1 MDADE
6 RGWGGIGIREG
17 PNPLPTEQ
25 GIAAT
30 PSFFCVHLRLNPL
43 RASAVPKLPFC
54 KTSGKSAPCQLVF
67 VVMNRTQHCNELRP
81 EHAGQT
87 VTLVGWVH
95 SRRDLGGVL
104 FIDLRDREGRT
115 QTVFDP
121 ADLPNEVFET
131 ATHLHSESVIQ
142 LTGQVRLRP
151 TGTENAKI
159 PTGRIEVLVKEMVV
173 LNNAAILPFPV
184 DDPEVASKVNEE
196 LRLQYRY
203 LDLRRPEM
211 MRNLRLRSK
220 VAIATRSFMDDQGF
234 LEIETPTLFKSTPEG
249 AREFLVPNRR
259 EAGTFYALPQSPQQF
274 KQILMVSGVER
285 YFQLARCY
293 RDEDLRADRQP
304 EFTQVDI
311 EMSFIDREDIYAL
324 IEGLLKRVWKTALN
338 MDIATPFRRISF
350 EEALNRWGIDK
361 PDTRFGMELVDM
373 TEDFRSSTFKVFSG
387 AVANGG
393 VVKALNAKGLAGATQ
408 GQLETMTDYAKS
420 FGAKGLAFIKV
431 ENGEWKSP
439 IVKFFSEAEKAALT
453 TKLNIEQGDLI
464 LFAADQWLN
473 ACEILGKIR
482 LYCADVLKTQG
493 KLVID
498 PTQFNF
504 LWVVEFPLLGF
515 DREMNRW
522 YSSHHPFTA
531 PVADDIPLLKADPK
545 KVRGQHYDIVV
556 NGVELGGG
564 SIRIHQPDVQKTIFE
579 EVLQISPEETQSR
592 FGYMLEAFK
601 YGAPPHGGIAL
612 GFDRLC
618 AILCG
623 TTSIRDVIAF
633 PKTAKG
639 VCLMTES
646 PSPVTARQL
655 RDLHIE
661 VKAAPKKDQ
670 PGAPD
675 QA

>member
-1 MDADE
+1 M
-6 RGWGGIGIREG
+6 
-17 PNPLPTEQ
+17 
-25 GIAAT
+25 
-30 PSFFCVHLRLNPL
+30 
-43 RASAVPKLPFC
+43 K
-54 KTSGKSAPCQLVF
+54 
-67 VVMNRTQHCNELRP
+67 RTHHCNELRP
-81 EHAGQT
+81 AHIGQT
-87 VTLVGWVH
+87 VTLSGWVH
-95 SRRDLGGVL
+95 SRRDLGGL
-104 FIDLRDREGRT
+104 IFIDIRDREGRT

-121 ADLPNEVFET
+121 SDLTPELF
-131 ATHLHSESVIQ
+131 AQAAALRSECVVS
-142 LTGQVRLRP
+142 LTGKVRRRP
-151 TGTENAKI
+151 EGTNNAKI
-159 PTGRIEVLVKEMVV
+159 STGEIEVGVTALEV
-173 LNNAAILPFPV
+173 LNMAEVLPFPV
-184 DDPEVASKVNEE
+184 DDPEIANKVNEE

-211 MRNLRLRSK
+211 ARNLKVRSK
-220 VAIATRSFMDDQGF
+220 VAIAARSFMDEQGF
-234 LEIETPTLFKSTPEG
+234 LEVETPTLFKSTPEG

-259 EAGTFYALPQSPQQF
+259 EPGTFYALPQSPQQF
-274 KQILMVSGVER
+274 KQILMVAGVEK

-338 MDIATPFRRISF
+338 LDVPTPFKRISF
-350 EEALNRWGIDK
+350 EEALNRYGIDK

-373 TEDFRSSTFKVFSG
+373 TEDFRASTFKVFSG
-387 AVANGG
+387 TIANGG
-393 VVKALNAKGLAGATQ
+393 VVKALNAKGMAGATQ
-408 GQLETMTDYAKS
+408 GQIETMTEYAKS

-431 ENGEWKSP
+431 EKGADGAAIEWKSP
-439 IVKFFSEAEKAALT
+439 IVKFFSDAEKAALT
-453 TKLNIEQGDLI
+453 TKLAIQEGDLI

-498 PTQFNF
+498 PKQFNF
-504 LWVVEFPLLGF
+504 LWVIEFPLLGF
-515 DREMNRW
+515 DREQNRW

-531 PVADDIPLLKADPK
+531 PVAEDIALLKTDPK

-579 EVLQISPEETQSR
+579 ELLAIPPDMVKAR
-592 FGYMLEAFK
+592 FGYMLEAFR

-612 GFDRLC
+612 GFDRLI

-623 TTSIRDVIAF
+623 VTSIRDVIAF

-639 VCLMTES
+639 TDLMTDS
-646 PSPVTARQL
+646 PSTVEPKQL
-655 RDLHIE
+655 RDLYLE
-661 VKAAPKKDQ
+661 VKVKQAAP
-670 PGAPD
+670 APTPTKP
-675 QA
+675 

>member
-1 MDADE
+1 M
-6 RGWGGIGIREG
+6 
-17 PNPLPTEQ
+17 
-25 GIAAT
+25 
-30 PSFFCVHLRLNPL
+30 
-43 RASAVPKLPFC
+43 K
-54 KTSGKSAPCQLVF
+54 
-67 VVMNRTQHCNELRP
+67 RTHHCNELRP

-87 VTLVGWVH
+87 VTLTGWCH

-121 ADLPNEVFET
+121 QDLSKEVFEI
-131 ATHLHSESVIQ
+131 ATHLHAESVIEIIGKVRVRPAGTNNDKIA
-142 LTGQVRLRP
+142 TGQV
-151 TGTENAKI
+151 
-159 PTGRIEVLVKEMVV
+159 EVLVKEMAV
-173 LNNAAILPFPV
+173 LNHAAVLPFPV
-184 DDPEVASKVNEE
+184 DDPEVANKVNEE

-211 MRNLRLRSK
+211 ARNLRVRSK
-220 VAIATRSFMDDQGF
+220 VATATRVFMDEQGF
-234 LEIETPTLFKSTPEG
+234 LEVETPTLFKSTPEG

-259 EAGTFYALPQSPQQF
+259 DPGTFYALPQSPQQF

-311 EMSFIDREDIYAL
+311 EMSFIEREDIYAL

-338 MDIATPFRRISF
+338 IDIPTPFKRISF
-350 EEALNRWGIDK
+350 EEALNRYGIDK
-361 PDTRFGMELVDM
+361 PDTRFGMELVDF
-373 TEDFRSSTFKVFSG
+373 TEDFRASTFKVFSG
-387 AVANGG
+387 AIASGG
-393 VVKALNAKGLAGATQ
+393 VVKAMNAKGMAGATQ
-408 GQLETMTDYAKS
+408 GQIETMTEYAKS
-420 FGAKGLAFIKV
+420 FGAKGLAYIKV
-431 ENGEWKSP
+431 ENGDWKSP
-439 IVKFFSEAEKAALT
+439 IVKFFTEAEKTALK
-453 TKLNIEQGDLI
+453 TKLAIEEGDLI

-493 KLVID
+493 KLVIPAD
-498 PTQFNF
+498 QFNF
-504 LWVVEFPLLGF
+504 LWVIEFPLLGF
-515 DREMNRW
+515 DRELNRW

-531 PVADDIPLLKADPK
+531 PVADDIPLLKTDPK

-564 SIRIHQPDVQKTIFE
+564 SIRIHQPAVQKTIFE
-579 EVLQISPEETQSR
+579 ELLAIPPDETQLR

-612 GFDRLC
+612 GFDRLI
-618 AILCG
+618 AILCN
-623 TTSIRDVIAF
+623 TPSIRDVIAF

-639 VCLMTES
+639 VCLMTDS
-646 PSPVTARQL
+646 PSGVSARQL
-655 RDLHIE
+655 KDLHIE
-661 VKAAPKKDQ
+661 VKAAVKKEPT
-670 PGAPD
+670 PGA
-675 QA
+675 A

>member
-1 MDADE
+1 M
-6 RGWGGIGIREG
+6 
-17 PNPLPTEQ
+17 
-25 GIAAT
+25 
-30 PSFFCVHLRLNPL
+30 
-43 RASAVPKLPFC
+43 K
-54 KTSGKSAPCQLVF
+54 
-67 VVMNRTQHCNELRP
+67 RTHHCNELRP
-81 EHAGQT
+81 AHIGQT
-87 VTLVGWVH
+87 VTLNGWVH
-95 SRRDLGGVL
+95 SRRDLGGL
-104 FIDLRDREGRT
+104 IFIDIRDREGRT

-121 ADLPNEVFET
+121 SDLTSDLFT
-131 ATHLHSESVIQ
+131 QAAALCSECVVSI
-142 LTGQVRLRP
+142 TGKVRQRP
-151 TGTENAKI
+151 AGTNNAKI
-159 PTGRIEVLVKEMVV
+159 PTGEVEVAVTALEVLNMADV
-173 LNNAAILPFPV
+173 LPFQI
-184 DDPEVASKVNEE
+184 DDPEAAAKVAEDT
-196 LRLQYRY
+196 RLQYRY

-211 MRNLRLRSK
+211 ARNLKLRSK
-220 VAIATRSFMDDQGF
+220 VAIATRSYMDEQGF
-234 LEIETPTLFKSTPEG
+234 LEVETPTLFKSTPEG

-274 KQILMVSGVER
+274 KQILMVSGVEK

-338 MDIATPFRRISF
+338 IDIPTPFKRISF

-361 PDTRFGMELVDM
+361 PDTRFGMELVDFSA
-373 TEDFRSSTFKVFSG
+373 EFKGSKFGVFG
-387 AVANGG
+387 KCIEAGG
-393 VVKALNAKGLAGATQ
+393 VVKAINARGLAGATQ
-408 GQLETMTDYAKS
+408 GQIETMTETAKG
-420 FGAKGLAFIKV
+420 FGAKGLAYIKV

-439 IVKFFSEAEKAALT
+439 IVKFFSDAEKAALT
-453 TKLNIEQGDLI
+453 SKLQIQEGDLI

-482 LYCADVLKTQG
+482 LYCADVLKAQG
-493 KLVID
+493 KLTID
-498 PTQFNF
+498 PHQFNF

-515 DREMNRW
+515 DRENNRW

-531 PVADDIPLLKADPK
+531 PVGEDIPLLKTDPK

-579 EVLQISPEETQSR
+579 ELLQIPPDETKLR
-592 FGYMLEAFK
+592 FGYMLEAFR

-612 GFDRLC
+612 GFDRLI

-623 TTSIRDVIAF
+623 TQSIRDVIAF

-639 VCLMTES
+639 TDLMTSS
-646 PSPVTARQL
+646 PSTVSPKQL
-655 RDLHIE
+655 RELYIDVKVKKPE
-661 VKAAPKKDQ
+661 VSAAPAKS
-670 PGAPD
+670 
-675 QA
+675 

>member
-1 MDADE
+1 M
-6 RGWGGIGIREG
+6 
-17 PNPLPTEQ
+17 
-25 GIAAT
+25 
-30 PSFFCVHLRLNPL
+30 
-43 RASAVPKLPFC
+43 K
-54 KTSGKSAPCQLVF
+54 
-67 VVMNRTQHCNELRP
+67 RTHHCNELRP
-81 EHAGQT
+81 EHAGQS
-87 VTLVGWVH
+87 VTLAGWVH

-115 QTVFDP
+115 QTVLDP
-121 ADLPNEVFET
+121 SDLPKDLFEQ
-131 ATHLHSESVIQ
+131 ASKLHSESVIRIN
-142 LTGQVRLRP
+142 GKVRVRP
-151 TGTENAKI
+151 TGTENTKI
-159 PTGRIEVLVKEMVV
+159 PTGQVEVLVKELTI
-173 LNNAAILPFPV
+173 LNHAEVLPFPV
-184 DDPEVASKVNEE
+184 DDPEVANKVNEE
-196 LRLQYRY
+196 LRLKYRY

-211 MRNLRLRSK
+211 TRNLRLRSK
-220 VAIATRSFMDDQGF
+220 VAIATRSFMDEQGF
-234 LEIETPTLFKSTPEG
+234 LEVETPTLFKSTPEG

-259 EAGTFYALPQSPQQF
+259 DPGTFYALPQSPQQF

-311 EMSFIDREDIYAL
+311 EMSFIEREDIYNL

-338 MDIATPFRRISF
+338 VDVPTPFKRISF
-350 EEALNRWGIDK
+350 DEALNRYGIDK
-361 PDTRFGMELVDM
+361 PDTRFGMELVDF

-387 AVANGG
+387 AIASGG
-393 VVKALNAKGLAGATQ
+393 VVKAMNAKGLADATQ
-408 GQLETMTDYAKS
+408 GQIETMTDYAKS
-420 FGAKGLAFIKV
+420 FGAKGLAYIKV
-431 ENGEWKSP
+431 EKGEWKSP
-439 IVKFFSEAEKAALT
+439 IVKFFTDAEKAALT
-453 TKLNIEQGDLI
+453 SKLKIEEGDLI

-482 LYCADVLKTQG
+482 LYCAEVLKNKGLLT
-493 KLVID
+493 ID
-498 PTQFNF
+498 PTRFDF
-504 LWVVEFPLLGF
+504 LWVIEFPLLGF

-531 PVADDIPLLKADPK
+531 PVAEDIPLLKTEPK

-579 EVLQISPEETQSR
+579 DILQIPADEVQSR

-601 YGAPPHGGIAL
+601 FGAPPHGGIAL

-639 VCLMTES
+639 TDLMTDS
-646 PSPVTARQL
+646 PASVSARQL
-655 RDLHIE
+655 KDLHLE
-661 VKAAPKKDQ
+661 VKAAPKKE
-670 PGAPD
+670 
-675 QA
+675 